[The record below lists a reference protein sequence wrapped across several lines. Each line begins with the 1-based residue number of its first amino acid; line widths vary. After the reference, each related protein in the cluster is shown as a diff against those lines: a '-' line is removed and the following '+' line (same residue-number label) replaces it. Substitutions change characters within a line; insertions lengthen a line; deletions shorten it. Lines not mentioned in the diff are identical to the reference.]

1 MFSASPDAVSIRLA
15 EFLSGPSRF
24 LRMIK
29 NPDRKARVEKILS
42 ARKCNLSHQLALLM
56 HFPKVTFMKKLLL
69 SAMFFGVFSMLQV
82 HAANVMEGIF
92 KGMVAS
98 TAPASVRTASRVGA
112 VGGSYSYRQPQVNT
126 NLVNVSFPK
135 ASVGCNGIDIFLGSF
150 SMINGFDLLPE
161 NSTRLN

>member
-15 EFLSGPSRF
+15 EYLSGPSRF

-82 HAANVMEGIF
+82 HAANVMEG
-92 KGMVAS
+92 
-98 TAPASVRTASRVGA
+98 
-112 VGGSYSYRQPQVNT
+112 
-126 NLVNVSFPK
+126 L
-135 ASVGCNGIDIFLGSF
+135 C
-150 SMINGFDLLPE
+150 
-161 NSTRLN
+161 

>member
-1 MFSASPDAVSIRLA
+1 
-15 EFLSGPSRF
+15 
-24 LRMIK
+24 
-29 NPDRKARVEKILS
+29 
-42 ARKCNLSHQLALLM
+42 
-56 HFPKVTFMKKLLL
+56 
-69 SAMFFGVFSMLQV
+69 MLQV

-98 TAPASVRTASRVGA
+98 TDPASVRTASRVGA
-112 VGGSYSYRQPQVNT
+112 VGGSFSYRQPQVNT

>member
-15 EFLSGPSRF
+15 EYLSGPSRF

-112 VGGSYSYRQPQVNT
+112 VGGVT
-126 NLVNVSFPK
+126 HT
-135 ASVGCNGIDIFLGSF
+135 ASL
-150 SMINGFDLLPE
+150 
-161 NSTRLN
+161 R